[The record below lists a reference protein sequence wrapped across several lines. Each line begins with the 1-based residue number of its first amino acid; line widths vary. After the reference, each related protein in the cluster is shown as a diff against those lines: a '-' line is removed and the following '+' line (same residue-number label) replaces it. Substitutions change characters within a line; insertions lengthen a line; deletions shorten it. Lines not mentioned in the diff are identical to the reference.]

1 MINLYQKTWSEIN
14 NEIAGKIIR
23 LRKRK
28 KISQN
33 ELALR
38 SGVSLGSVKRFEQ
51 SGEIS
56 LQSLTK
62 IAIALG
68 VEDEL
73 LNLFD
78 DVPFES
84 IEEVINEQTK

>member
-28 KISQN
+28 KISQK

-62 IAIALG
+62 IAIALD
-68 VEDEL
+68 VEGEL
-73 LNLFD
+73 ECLFD
-78 DVPFES
+78 NVPFES